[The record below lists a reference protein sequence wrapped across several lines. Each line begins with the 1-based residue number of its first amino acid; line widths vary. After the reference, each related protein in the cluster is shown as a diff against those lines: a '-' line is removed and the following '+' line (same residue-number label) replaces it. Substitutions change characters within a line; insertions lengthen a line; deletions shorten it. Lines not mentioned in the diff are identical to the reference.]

1 MSAKERSGWLS
12 REHDEKTSQGALVG
26 FGGKMN

>member
-1 MSAKERSGWLS
+1 MPAKERSGWLS
-12 REHDEKTSQGALVG
+12 GEHNEKTSQGSLVG